1 MHVSKVIV
9 RGGTIKNG
17 LEFSEALEGGR
28 TGLVEDLGFIIHDWN
43 AGGIQAGG
51 QGGQIGSSWRW
62 RRSRSSC
69 GSISSW
75 WRRRTSIV
83 QPEATPMGGG
93 GVHVAAFG
101 VTATMATELGNDCS
115 IDCDG
120 MLFIVWNVLGCWKV

>member
-17 LEFSEALEGGR
+17 LEVSKALEGGG
-28 TGLVEDLGFIIHDWN
+28 TGLVEGLGFIIHDWN
-43 AGGIQAGG
+43 AGWIQAGG

-62 RRSRSSC
+62 WRSRSGC

-83 QPEATPMGGG
+83 QPEATTMGGG

-101 VTATMATELGNDCS
+101 VTATVAAELGDDCA
-115 IDCDG
+115 IDSDG
-120 MLFIVWNVLGCWKV
+120 ILCIVWDVLGSRKI